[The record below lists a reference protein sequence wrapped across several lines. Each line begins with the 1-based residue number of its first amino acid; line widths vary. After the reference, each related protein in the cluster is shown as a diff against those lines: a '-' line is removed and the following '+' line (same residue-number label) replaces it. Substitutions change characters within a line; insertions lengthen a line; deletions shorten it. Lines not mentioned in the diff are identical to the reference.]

1 MEKKEKDKK
10 NKFEITELFVAKAS
24 MDRCFTG
31 IIKREIDENGNPFVF
46 SRIVMPDGLICAQ
59 APEQK
64 ELGENLDKMCKM
76 IVDEGLHS
84 DCGVSTEIF
93 GGRYFLN

>member
-31 IIKREIDENGNPFVF
+31 IIKRLKDEAGNPFVF
-46 SRIVMPDGLICAQ
+46 SRIVVNDGLILAN
-59 APEQK
+59 APEQE
-64 ELGENLDKMCKM
+64 ELGSNLDEICKM
-76 IVDEGLHS
+76 VLDHGLH
-84 DCGVSTEIF
+84 DDAGVTMEIF
-93 GGRYFLN
+93 GDKFFLN